1 MKVRATVRLCLCVCA
16 YAMST
21 PEPPRSKRQRN
32 DASPSPRASEP
43 ARDVDPSVVS
53 VLMPCRNAQPWL
65 SACVRSVL
73 TQRDVALELIVGDDG
88 STDGSRE
95 WLVALERAMAS
106 RQVRLSRPR
115 LDDGEDGAKAFDED
129 TLTCENERMRS
140 YTVEEVARDA
150 EPRCSLRVLSID
162 RDEEESPSGQG
173 LALNRCFRASVGAY
187 IGEMESDDLRPPMAF
202 AALKEALDAHD
213 TWDAVTSKIELC
225 GWERQGMRRF
235 ERFQNELLEPSELAS
250 NRFIEIPALRATA
263 LFRRS
268 ALVELRK
275 KTHANALYRDI
286 WPNPQGVVVD
296 YASLDAKAPV
306 LDGLPHRWWPVDS
319 DFWHRWFHHDF
330 VVAKISRNLYIWRQ
344 YSAQS
349 TRTHNRCSLEQLR
362 RCKAYFFVAAVLE
375 GKFAPSISEIRVYG
389 VGATLEAWKSAIQ
402 LEFAE
407 QNGADETRVF
417 SLPHKPGASR
427 WSSKDASDSVLHVF
441 AYGMAPA
448 RAKVRRAISRCF
460 RGDDLRSFI
469 HVFVA

>member
-1 MKVRATVRLCLCVCA
+1 
-16 YAMST
+16 MST

-43 ARDVDPSVVS
+43 ARDVDASVVS

-162 RDEEESPSGQG
+162 RGEEESPSGQG
-173 LALNRCFRASVGAY
+173 LALNRCFRASVGTY

-250 NRFIEIPALRATA
+250 SRFIEIPALRATA
-263 LFRRS
+263 LFR
-268 ALVELRK
+268 LGL
-275 KTHANALYRDI
+275 
-286 WPNPQGVVVD
+286 Q
-296 YASLDAKAPV
+296 
-306 LDGLPHRWWPVDS
+306 GLP
-319 DFWHRWFHHDF
+319 
-330 VVAKISRNLYIWRQ
+330 
-344 YSAQS
+344 
-349 TRTHNRCSLEQLR
+349 
-362 RCKAYFFVAAVLE
+362 
-375 GKFAPSISEIRVYG
+375 
-389 VGATLEAWKSAIQ
+389 
-402 LEFAE
+402 
-407 QNGADETRVF
+407 
-417 SLPHKPGASR
+417 
-427 WSSKDASDSVLHVF
+427 
-441 AYGMAPA
+441 
-448 RAKVRRAISRCF
+448 
-460 RGDDLRSFI
+460 
-469 HVFVA
+469 

>member
-43 ARDVDPSVVS
+43 ARDVDASVVS

-173 LALNRCFRASVGAY
+173 LALNRCFRASVG
-187 IGEMESDDLRPPMAF
+187 S
-202 AALKEALDAHD
+202 
-213 TWDAVTSKIELC
+213 
-225 GWERQGMRRF
+225 
-235 ERFQNELLEPSELAS
+235 
-250 NRFIEIPALRATA
+250 
-263 LFRRS
+263 RS
-268 ALVELRK
+268 
-275 KTHANALYRDI
+275 
-286 WPNPQGVVVD
+286 
-296 YASLDAKAPV
+296 
-306 LDGLPHRWWPVDS
+306 
-319 DFWHRWFHHDF
+319 
-330 VVAKISRNLYIWRQ
+330 
-344 YSAQS
+344 
-349 TRTHNRCSLEQLR
+349 
-362 RCKAYFFVAAVLE
+362 
-375 GKFAPSISEIRVYG
+375 
-389 VGATLEAWKSAIQ
+389 
-402 LEFAE
+402 
-407 QNGADETRVF
+407 
-417 SLPHKPGASR
+417 
-427 WSSKDASDSVLHVF
+427 
-441 AYGMAPA
+441 
-448 RAKVRRAISRCF
+448 
-460 RGDDLRSFI
+460 SF
-469 HVFVA
+469 